1 MRFWIRVYSH
11 IEFNGQMR
19 MSAVHQT
26 RRNTWL
32 NLEQKHDMKKV
43 WHQDIDPNF
52 FALNQQ
58 TSVTDAEVF
67 G

>member
-1 MRFWIRVYSH
+1 
-11 IEFNGQMR
+11 
-19 MSAVHQT
+19 MSAIHQKKKEGGG
-26 RRNTWL
+26 NICL

-43 WHQDIDPNF
+43 SHQDIDLNL

-58 TSVTDAEVF
+58 TSVTDTEMF